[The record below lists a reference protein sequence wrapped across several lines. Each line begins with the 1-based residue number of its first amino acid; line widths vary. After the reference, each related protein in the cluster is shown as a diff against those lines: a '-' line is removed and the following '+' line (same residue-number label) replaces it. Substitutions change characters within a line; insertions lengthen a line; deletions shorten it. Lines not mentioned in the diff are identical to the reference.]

1 MVQPFPPIA
10 TVEIAAEQVDKLAKA
25 DSRNKGAVWGW
36 VAGRSAA
43 KSHND
48 GIVLNGVEGRRNSRR
63 TAESM
68 YVDVPAVG
76 PINEGLRTMAR
87 DKRRRVYA
95 SNSEVWSTLGDFLLL
110 LSLAGQLSAGRRVLL
125 SFCASWQG
133 RVERA

>member
-1 MVQPFPPIA
+1 MVQSFPPTA

-87 DKRRRVYA
+87 DKRRSVY
-95 SNSEVWSTLGDFLLL
+95 VP
-110 LSLAGQLSAGRRVLL
+110 QLSCRVVAVSRTCEHRRCL
-125 SFCASWQG
+125 SQHSHASTSFEV
-133 RVERA
+133 RRE